1 MVRKRAYDRFGLKMQ
16 NAANVQDRPAK
27 VLIVDEPKSRAGG
40 KFTFDNVSEIISLVE
55 RLKLQP
61 IHVIDTD
68 ALSFKEL
75 VSLLHSAAL
84 TIWPHGRDG
93 STNMIFQQS
102 GGAVLEV
109 IPVDQHSSSLH
120 AISKHLGERYSRY
133 STPHFRFIVDT
144 CGS

>member
-1 MVRKRAYDRFGLKMQ
+1 VVRKRAYDRFGLKMQ
-16 NAANVQDRPAK
+16 NAANVQDREGRDCRLAQA
-27 VLIVDEPKSRAGG
+27 EGG